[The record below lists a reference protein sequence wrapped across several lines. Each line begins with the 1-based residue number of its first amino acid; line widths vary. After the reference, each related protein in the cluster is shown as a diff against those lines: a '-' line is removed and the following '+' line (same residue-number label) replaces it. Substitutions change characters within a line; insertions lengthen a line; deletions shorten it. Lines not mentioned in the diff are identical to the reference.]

1 MLKVKYEEMYPDEF
15 LAAVEKTPVFIVP
28 TGLLEWH
35 GDHLPLGQDTMKAYG
50 ICLEVAKKL
59 GGGIVLPPNYYGRPG
74 FSTFV
79 GTLTYSE
86 KLITMLFAELFGQL
100 KKVGAKVIMMITG
113 HYGPCQV
120 DLVKKIAQDFMAANL
135 DVKVIAQPEYEGIT
149 FYRSGDVPMNSAYN
163 ETVDSELG
171 TLILLSFA
179 IVAIIAMTSFR
190 MRFFGLVGPL
200 MVVLLGLILT
210 VGFMG
215 VMGYNMDFFFLMT
228 PTLLTAVGVA
238 QSVHLISEYQI
249 CQANGLP
256 RREAIRQTLEHV
268 GVPCLLAA
276 LTTAVGFWAMS
287 ISKLKAISDL
297 AVYLGVGVLLAFAL
311 SITVLCCMLAF
322 GRKKQGAGNNSHHA
336 DNGPLSRILKW
347 IIDCNLKHTRA
358 ILIISAAI
366 FIFSFIGMGQLK
378 VGFNF
383 LEEFKEKVEFRRAT
397 HYIEEVMGGILS
409 VVYVFDT
416 GKPDGIKDSEVLKQL
431 ERLQIEAD
439 QNPLVRKT
447 YSIVDVLKDINQS
460 FHGGDPA
467 YYKLPE
473 DRALISQY
481 LLMYEMAG
489 GKELEDYVTGDYAR
503 TSLELRIDMTDS
515 FEVQGLIDMHRQ

>member
-1 MLKVKYEEMYPDEF
+1 M
-15 LAAVEKTPVFIVP
+15 
-28 TGLLEWH
+28 
-35 GDHLPLGQDTMKAYG
+35 
-50 ICLEVAKKL
+50 
-59 GGGIVLPPNYYGRPG
+59 
-74 FSTFV
+74 
-79 GTLTYSE
+79 
-86 KLITMLFAELFGQL
+86 
-100 KKVGAKVIMMITG
+100 
-113 HYGPCQV
+113 
-120 DLVKKIAQDFMAANL
+120 
-135 DVKVIAQPEYEGIT
+135 
-149 FYRSGDVPMNSAYN
+149 
-163 ETVDSELG
+163 
-171 TLILLSFA
+171 
-179 IVAIIAMTSFR
+179 
-190 MRFFGLVGPL
+190 
-200 MVVLLGLILT
+200 
-210 VGFMG
+210 
-215 VMGYNMDFFFLMT
+215 
-228 PTLLTAVGVA
+228 
-238 QSVHLISEYQI
+238 
-249 CQANGLP
+249 
-256 RREAIRQTLEHV
+256 
-268 GVPCLLAA
+268 
-276 LTTAVGFWAMS
+276 
-287 ISKLKAISDL
+287 
-297 AVYLGVGVLLAFAL
+297 LLAFAL

-347 IIDCNLKHTRA
+347 IIGCNLKRTRA

-366 FIFSFIGMGQLK
+366 LIFSFIGMGQLK

-439 QNPLVRKT
+439 QNPLVKKT

-460 FHGGDPA
+460 FHGDDPA

-503 TSLELRIDMTDS
+503 TTLELRIEMTDS
-515 FEVQGLIDMHRQ
+515 FKVQGLILDLQNYMDKNPITSAQVKTTGIGLLFIKICEYIADSLLWGYLLAFSMIACLMCLVFRSIKVGLLSMIPNLAPVVLTLGFMGWHGLHLDYFRLLLATVAIGIAVDDTVHLVTRIRAEFLRCGDYARALHNSLSSVGHALIITSVVLVLAFLVFLSSKMAVLSSFGVLLAMTIITALVADLFLMPVLILVFKPFGKAFKMGK